1 MNKLVCLLAVG
12 IFSGCATTNEMP
24 LAPNVVR
31 LDTQASGAMF
41 TGSAGRITL
50 LRAAEATAKRGY
62 THFRLEQAA
71 TSQGRQLAG
80 ISTSGS
86 GSYSGTAYG
95 NNVYGSYNSSGF
107 ATPIYAPTANVGV
120 TVIMFKA
127 NEAGAKGAWN
137 AAQVIKKQG
146 NV

>member
-1 MNKLVCLLAVG
+1 MNKFACLLAVG
-12 IFSGCATTNEMP
+12 IISGCATTNEMP

-31 LDTQASGAMF
+31 LDTQASGTMF
-41 TGSAGRITL
+41 AGSAGRITL

-71 TSQGRQLAG
+71 TSQGQQLAG
-80 ISTSGS
+80 VSTSGN

-120 TVIMFKA
+120 TVVMFK
-127 NEAGAKGAWN
+127 NGEDGAKGAWN
-137 AAQVIKKQG
+137 AAEVIKKQG